1 MLDTTWDP
9 IFGVLQVGDEVLHR
23 GKWLRIDEIHLVGGV
38 VELIVSG
45 GRTMRIDMIV
55 DVKRCNR
62 P

>member
-1 MLDTTWDP
+1 MLDTTWDQR
-9 IFGVLQVGDEVLHR
+9 FGVLRVGEEVLHR
-23 GKWLRIDEIHLVGGV
+23 GKWLRIDEIHLMDGV

-55 DVKRCNR
+55 DVRRCNR